1 MLIYINMNFVK
12 NEEEFDSLLKK
23 RGTKITYNCKCCGKM
38 TTISYREDRDS
49 SQRRLLCLKCA
60 MKDTNLK
67 KYGTEYSSQDKN
79 VREKIRD
86 TVISKKG
93 IDCEKDIWVKDTE
106 EFCKVLKKSKVR
118 IHYNCLNCGK
128 ESSFIYKKYDF
139 DRQKRL
145 LCCNCSRKEKS
156 NNIKII
162 INAEDITSDI
172 KDGTV
177 LMCHCLNCNNPY
189 KVIFRKDRISNFKRL
204 YCPLCQKKETSTQKY
219 GTPYFSQ
226 SNEARYKRSYKY
238 LYDNE
243 VFDSSWELALWIYA
257 KDNNLSIIHEP
268 VKFEYTYNN
277 TIHTYYPDFL
287 YNKEYVEV
295 KGSQFFNKDGT
306 MCNPF
311 DHSLDGLF
319 EAKHQCMLKNNV
331 KILGKEELTP
341 ILNWIIAKYSS
352 AYLGLFK
359 KDIPFPYPNQGF
371 TNKSDL
377 GVIQYFHKSLYSASR
392 IGKLSPLMAWENK
405 ELVKKSALNRLK
417 YVGHCEPSD
426 IIQGFNVDKI
436 APKVSL
442 FKPSLAESLIN
453 KYLQN
458 FTTII
463 DPFSGFSGRMLGS
476 CNCGKYYIGFDINE
490 DHVRE
495 SNEIISYKG
504 ISKFCHVNIEDIIT
518 AKNKSYENSALF
530 TCPPYGGKEHWN
542 ENNDEIEKFCDEW
555 IDLCLEKYKCDKYLF
570 VVDKTEKYK
579 NCIVE
584 TITNKSHLG
593 ENYEYVILM

>member
-1 MLIYINMNFVK
+1 
-12 NEEEFDSLLKK
+12 
-23 RGTKITYNCKCCGKM
+23 
-38 TTISYREDRDS
+38 
-49 SQRRLLCLKCA
+49 
-60 MKDTNLK
+60 
-67 KYGTEYSSQDKN
+67 
-79 VREKIRD
+79 
-86 TVISKKG
+86 
-93 IDCEKDIWVKDTE
+93 
-106 EFCKVLKKSKVR
+106 
-118 IHYNCLNCGK
+118 
-128 ESSFIYKKYDF
+128 
-139 DRQKRL
+139 
-145 LCCNCSRKEKS
+145 
-156 NNIKII
+156 
-162 INAEDITSDI
+162 
-172 KDGTV
+172 
-177 LMCHCLNCNNPY
+177 
-189 KVIFRKDRISNFKRL
+189 
-204 YCPLCQKKETSTQKY
+204 
-219 GTPYFSQ
+219 
-226 SNEARYKRSYKY
+226 
-238 LYDNE
+238 
-243 VFDSSWELALWIYA
+243 
-257 KDNNLSIIHEP
+257 
-268 VKFEYTYNN
+268 
-277 TIHTYYPDFL
+277 
-287 YNKEYVEV
+287 
-295 KGSQFFNKDGT
+295 
-306 MCNPF
+306 
-311 DHSLDGLF
+311 
-319 EAKHQCMLKNNV
+319 
-331 KILGKEELTP
+331 
-341 ILNWIIAKYSS
+341 
-352 AYLGLFK
+352 
-359 KDIPFPYPNQGF
+359 
-371 TNKSDL
+371 
-377 GVIQYFHKSLYSASR
+377 
-392 IGKLSPLMAWENK
+392 MAWENK

-542 ENNDEIEKFCDEW
+542 ENNDEIEKSCDEW